1 MLNRRHIRTKVMQ
14 VIYALKRSKEIN
26 VASEEKFLQSS
37 MENMYDLYLLLLS
50 LLVKVHEK
58 AKDQQEKSQQKHLLT
73 SEDLN
78 PNMKFIKNE
87 FLVQLSDSLVLKN
100 TLEKHKITNW
110 ELDNEYVEVISRA
123 ILESKIYTTYMDSE
137 VASYKKDRQFVV
149 DLFKEV
155 IAPNEKLYNYLEDR
169 NLTYEKSVQLKPHIV
184 YLANS
189 SNVKVGV
196 TRKQQ
201 VPTRWIDQGASYAVP
216 IAKTPNRYLCGVIE
230 VALKAYLSDRTAW
243 QRMLKNEIAHIDL
256 AAKRDEIIQLIPEEY
271 QQYVLSDEE
280 VLHINFPVNE
290 YPVKVKSLSFD
301 KTPVIEGRL
310 MGIKGQYLLFEGGQ
324 VLNMRK
330 HQAYVLE
337 FCADENESGVGVELS
352 LDF

>member
-1 MLNRRHIRTKVMQ
+1 MKMQGQILKMLTELKTPVQYNLPMGDGLLNLNQWIGKNIQFRFSGDIYCLDCGNRTKKSFNQGLCYPCFRDSPMAAECIIKPELCRAHLGEGRDVEWERKHH
-14 VIYALKRSKEIN
+14 LKDH
-26 VASEEKFLQSS
+26 
-37 MENMYDLYLLLLS
+37 Y
-50 LLVKVHEK
+50 
-58 AKDQQEKSQQKHLLT
+58 
-73 SEDLN
+73 
-78 PNMKFIKNE
+78 
-87 FLVQLSDSLVLKN
+87 
-100 TLEKHKITNW
+100 
-110 ELDNEYVEVISRA
+110 
-123 ILESKIYTTYMDSE
+123 
-137 VASYKKDRQFVV
+137 
-149 DLFKEV
+149 
-155 IAPNEKLYNYLEDR
+155 
-169 NLTYEKSVQLKPHIV
+169 V
-184 YLANS
+184 YLAVS
-189 SNVKVGV
+189 SGVKVGI
-196 TRKQQ
+196 TRDTQ

-230 VALKAYLSDRTAW
+230 VALKTYLSDRTAW

-337 FCADENESGVGVELS
+337 FCADENEPGIGVELS